1 MRLAHLSDL
10 HFGEHDPRIAE
21 ALVAD
26 LRALAPDLVVISGDF
41 TQDGT
46 TDEFTQAAAFLDA
59 LDLPTF
65 CVPGNHDV
73 PARNILRRLAD
84 PYGLYRRFV
93 ARDLEPFIET
103 GGVAI
108 AGLKTS
114 RRWRLGLNWAH
125 GSLSRQQLADLA
137 TRFAASDPG
146 AVRIVVAHHP
156 LMLPETPFAM
166 RVVKR
171 ADLALETF
179 ASLGV
184 RLVLSGHFHLTYRR
198 EYPHAPVPVAGVP
211 PTGADQS
218 AASPLLVVQAA
229 SAFSTRLRGEANAYN
244 FVEVRDGRITV
255 LSRAWMGDGW
265 ERLPEPARSFAE

>member
-10 HFGEHDPRIAE
+10 HFGRHDPHVAG

-26 LRALAPDLVVISGDF
+26 LHELAPNLVVISGDF

-46 TDEFTQAAAFLDA
+46 SAEFAEAAAFLDA
-59 LDLPTF
+59 LRLPTF

-73 PARNILRRLAD
+73 PARNILRRLTD
-84 PYGLYRRFV
+84 PYGLYRRHL
-93 ARDLEPFIET
+93 AADLEPFLAIQD
-103 GGVAI
+103 VAI

-125 GSLSRQQLADLA
+125 GSLSRRQLADLA
-137 TRFAASDPG
+137 GRFAASDPD
-146 AVRIVVAHHP
+146 AMRIVVAHHP
-156 LMLPETPFAM
+156 LMPPETPFDM

-184 RLVLSGHFHLTYRR
+184 RLVLSGHFHLSYRR
-198 EYPHAPVPVAGVP
+198 EYIHGSPSVIAAPFSGGPGPLAP
-211 PTGADQS
+211 
-218 AASPLLVVQAA
+218 PLLVVQAG
-229 SAFSTRLRGEANAYN
+229 SAFSTRLRGGEPNAYN
-244 FVEVRDGRITV
+244 LMEIREGAIGIQVRHWTGT
-255 LSRAWMGDGW
+255 GW
-265 ERLPEPARSFAE
+265 QWSP